1 MCMPIQ
7 VTNDPAEIVEINAR
21 LFKVTEFYI
30 DQIIRNIRSQRDQLG
45 LTAQDKELIHEAFES
60 FHSNKPSIKEGV
72 MRVASIIICDIIER
86 QNTFNDD
93 PEEDKKGILVFLP
106 GLHEIFEFIE
116 FLKDF
121 YPA

>member
-1 MCMPIQ
+1 
-7 VTNDPAEIVEINAR
+7 
-21 LFKVTEFYI
+21 
-30 DQIIRNIRSQRDQLG
+30 LG
-45 LTAQDKELIHEAFES
+45 LTAQDKELIQEAIEAS
-60 FHSNKPSIKEGV
+60 HSNKPSIKEGV

-93 PEEDKKGILVFLP
+93 PDEDKKGILIFLP

-116 FLKDF
+116 FIRDF